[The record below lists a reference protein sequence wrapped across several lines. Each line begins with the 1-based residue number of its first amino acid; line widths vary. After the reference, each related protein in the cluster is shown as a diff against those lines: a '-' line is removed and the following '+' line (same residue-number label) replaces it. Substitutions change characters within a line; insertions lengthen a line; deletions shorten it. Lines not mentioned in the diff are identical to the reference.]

1 MTEEEKNE
9 SDSRRRGFCGGNVRV
24 QQELQSQLR
33 AEREAFANEIQRLKA
48 ELAQRVELYDGV
60 NLQLTKASRQ
70 NEALVSENR
79 GLTNQIS
86 SFRKD
91 ITQAQADLAKAND
104 QIARLF
110 RGLDAISVVETMF
123 SLLRAVGGNPEVSI
137 RVEEPTSTKWCV
149 TVKEGEKIQAVK
161 SGYSLSELINDFILD
176 SSKALEIRR
185 DKINQALNNAVA
197 ALGGKKPNEGDK

>member
-9 SDSRRRGFCGGNVRV
+9 I

-110 RGLDAISVVETMF
+110 RGLDAISVVETLF
-123 SLLRAVGGNPEVSI
+123 SLLRAAGWNPEISI

-176 SSKALEIRR
+176 SSKTLEIRR
-185 DKINQALNNAVA
+185 DKINQALNNAA
-197 ALGGKKPNEGDK
+197 TALGGKKSNEGDK